1 MGALSWALTPPLQNY
16 LIQAD
21 PQSSDIQQSLN
32 TAALQIGISIGS
44 ALGGA
49 VFAFTGSVMHLA
61 SFGTLLVLCAL
72 GCAIFSIKRAPVSQE
87 HSAEY
92 PSAQHPS

>member
-1 MGALSWALTPPLQNY
+1 MSWALTPPLQNY

-44 ALGGA
+44 AVGGA
-49 VFAFTGSVMHLA
+49 MFAWTGSVMHLA
-61 SFGTLLVLCAL
+61 SFGTILVLCAL
-72 GCAIFSIKRAPVSQE
+72 GRAIFSIKGHLLDRSKDVDYQSAHH
-87 HSAEY
+87 HS
-92 PSAQHPS
+92 